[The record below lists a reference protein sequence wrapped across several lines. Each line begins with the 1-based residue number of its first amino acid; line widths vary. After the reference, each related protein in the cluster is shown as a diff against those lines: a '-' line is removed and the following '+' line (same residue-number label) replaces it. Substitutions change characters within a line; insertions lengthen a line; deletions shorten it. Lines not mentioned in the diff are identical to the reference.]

1 MGDGNTFRNGVAGKV
16 DIATLLNATFV
27 KGEGWDPTIAALSSG
42 TKLTK
47 VNVLGTVVAK
57 DEQGIFLNDGSSQ
70 IAVVSLQNP
79 DLFSNISVGQL
90 VQIIAKPR
98 IYQDQKLLAA
108 EICKPIQNK
117 SWMVVRKKEIIGQYA
132 QLFPTENAILEK
144 AQKVQ
149 IKNQEE
155 WVEKENTDTNTTQKK
170 IYDLIKA
177 LDQGK
182 GAPYEE
188 VVSKAQHPDSPP
200 EVEKIIELLLQK
212 GYIFEITPGKL
223 KVLD

>member
-155 WVEKENTDTNTTQKK
+155 WVEKENTDTNTT
-170 IYDLIKA
+170 
-177 LDQGK
+177 
-182 GAPYEE
+182 
-188 VVSKAQHPDSPP
+188 
-200 EVEKIIELLLQK
+200 
-212 GYIFEITPGKL
+212 
-223 KVLD
+223 